1 MERSRARTVATVLV
15 ALMAALAGCGGAAT
29 GSGGGGDGGGGGS
42 GVSADAA
49 EYEATA
55 TAQPQATEVAQSGGS
70 SGDAS
75 SSGSIQSRALIRTGR
90 IALEVDD
97 FEETER
103 NLTQLVESRDGFV
116 SDSYQERNRVGE
128 QTYLTGQ
135 VVLRVPSERFAATFE
150 DIQTEGEVLQS
161 STSTEDVTEQL
172 VDIEARLSNL
182 RAQRDRLRTLYE
194 QANDTEAILQVERR
208 LSEVQTEIERLE
220 ARQQSLERRVA
231 LSTITVE
238 IREDRP
244 DRLGVDE
251 KWYDI
256 GFVGAFLESVEGVI
270 VAIQAGIVLVGY
282 ALPYLIVLATPFG
295 LLGGAIA
302 WRRGWRPFGR
312 SETVVSEAPPGAQD
326 VDDEEVTD
334 DRDAGEGASDSRE

>member
-15 ALMAALAGCGGAAT
+15 ALMAVLAGCGGAAT
-29 GSGGGGDGGGGGS
+29 GGASGGGDGGGDGGS
-42 GVSADAA
+42 GVSADDA
-49 EYEATA
+49 EYERAS

-75 SSGSIQSRALIRTGR
+75 SSESIQSRALIRTGR
-90 IALEVDD
+90 ITLEVDD
-97 FEETER
+97 FEDTER
-103 NLTQLVESRDGFV
+103 NLTQLVESRGGFV
-116 SDSYQERNRVGE
+116 SDSHQEQNRVGE
-128 QTYLTGQ
+128 RTYLTGE

-238 IREDRP
+238 IREERP

-256 GFVGAFLESVEGVI
+256 GFVGAFLESVNGVI
-270 VAIQAGIVLVGY
+270 VAIQAGVVLVGY

-302 WRRGWRPFGR
+302 WRRGWGPFAR
-312 SETVVSEAPPGAQD
+312 DETVVEDTPP
-326 VDDEEVTD
+326 
-334 DRDAGEGASDSRE
+334 DAGERSDDADAGPRNEDDSRE